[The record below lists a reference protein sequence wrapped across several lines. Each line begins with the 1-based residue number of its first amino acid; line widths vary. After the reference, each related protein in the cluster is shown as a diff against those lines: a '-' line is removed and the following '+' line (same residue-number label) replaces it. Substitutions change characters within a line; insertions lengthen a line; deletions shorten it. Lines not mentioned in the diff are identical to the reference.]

1 MMSRRMSER
10 KAKTAASSFLK
21 HVTGAKD
28 WDRNGTVSLKRKLVE
43 CHIIFSS

>member
-1 MMSRRMSER
+1 MSRRLSER

-28 WDRNGTVSLKRKLVE
+28 WDSNHFVPLKRKLAKLDEVQ
-43 CHIIFSS
+43 